1 MGEGETLE
9 LGDLPPG
16 DVQRLPGHVGG
27 SVRNEERG
35 GKAHISG
42 RADAS
47 ERDGG
52 NGPPHGF
59 LGHAAFGGFAGV
71 PLHVHICKDLA
82 GVEGVGPDAFSRVLD
97 GEALG
102 KHDEPGLADRIGA
115 AFGQAGRLGDLRK
128 AHGCVLPG
136 QDLQRLYGTGQN
148 LDGSRHAALSFI
160 P

>member
-1 MGEGETLE
+1 MGKAASGERPSESLGEGETLE

-71 PLHVHICKDLA
+71 PLHVHIRKDLA
-82 GVEGVGPDAFSRVLD
+82 AAKGVGPDAVSRILE
-97 GEALG
+97 GEAL
-102 KHDEPGLADRIGA
+102 
-115 AFGQAGRLGDLRK
+115 
-128 AHGCVLPG
+128 
-136 QDLQRLYGTGQN
+136 T
-148 LDGSRHAALSFI
+148 
-160 P
+160 